1 MQERALITKNLPT
14 EALNLIED
22 AIKSNAVIGN
32 KGFQSA
38 IEALSGLRL
47 KKGNPGRPRKKKK
60 E

>member
-38 IEALSGLRL
+38 TEALSGLRL
-47 KKGNPGRPRKKKK
+47 KKGNPERPRKKKK